1 MSTFCKGPV
10 LNYVRC
16 KLWIGPFSVG
26 LLALSLEN
34 KAQGR
39 EAGPLNNFMSG
50 PPTDPASLLRF
61 RTSARSE
68 PTRPSSLLTAPTRA
82 AASAPARRRTT
93 VRTNRPVND
102 ISRNFQNFLR
112 RPWLGL
118 AKILKLFILWTSH
131 PLLKLTKIMFPLS
144 TSCHHTLLMCSNDN
158 FT

>member
-39 EAGPLNNFMSG
+39 RESGPLNKFMSG
-50 PPTDPASLLRF
+50 PLTDLASLLRF

-131 PLLKLTKIMFPLS
+131 PLLKLFPSSS
-144 TSCHHTLLMCSNDN
+144 TSCHHTLLMCSSDN